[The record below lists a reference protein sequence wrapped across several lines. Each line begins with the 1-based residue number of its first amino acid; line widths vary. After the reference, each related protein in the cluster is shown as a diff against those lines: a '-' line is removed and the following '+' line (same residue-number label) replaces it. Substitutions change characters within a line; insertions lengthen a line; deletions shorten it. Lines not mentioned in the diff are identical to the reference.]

1 VSDIEIARKRWM
13 AATSAGLFTS
23 TNAGKSWSGGPVL
36 GKVDLVSVK
45 SNDELVVAATRT
57 DVLVST
63 DSGMSWKQ
71 SSLPPYVMNIRGVTI
86 TPDQQILIASG
97 QGAYRSSDSGL
108 SWQRSYNGL
117 PDSNISSISYD
128 ESGNRLLAT
137 SIATGVIFESVD
149 GGRNWNRGPD
159 TGYPLHSVS
168 VVHGRF
174 LAATAFDGV
183 VMQPAN
189 ETESASAMN

>member
-1 VSDIEIARKRWM
+1 M
-13 AATSAGLFTS
+13 
-23 TNAGKSWSGGPVL
+23 

-45 SNDELVVAATRT
+45 SNAELVVAATRT

-63 DSGMSWKQ
+63 DSGMAWKQ
-71 SSLPPYVMNIRGVTI
+71 SSLPSYVMNIRGVTI

-128 ESGNRLLAT
+128 ESANRLLAT

-159 TGYPLHSVS
+159 CGYPLHSVS

-174 LAATAFDGV
+174 LGATAFDGV